1 MRILTN
7 RMAFDLCNQVDTK
20 DAKRAI
26 RKWVGITRTGI
37 EAAFNSLHGE
47 QGVDANAVRR
57 IWTALH
63 A

>member
-7 RMAFDLCNQVDTK
+7 RMAYDLCAQVDTR

-37 EAAFNSLHGE
+37 ESAFDSLHGE
-47 QGVDANAVRR
+47 QSVDANAVRR
-57 IWTALH
+57 IWSALH
-63 A
+63 